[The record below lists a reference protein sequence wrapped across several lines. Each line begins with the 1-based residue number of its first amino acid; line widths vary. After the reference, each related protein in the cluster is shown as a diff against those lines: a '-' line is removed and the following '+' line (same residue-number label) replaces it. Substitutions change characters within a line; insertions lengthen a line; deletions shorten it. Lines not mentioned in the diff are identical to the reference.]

1 MYISCDNY
9 HFIGRAVRLFLVLIA
24 LAIMLPACTA
34 HKGTIP
40 QPETHAISALDE
52 AALLSLAHRSY
63 KFKGPTE
70 DVKLSLEASER
81 VLQKQPQ
88 NELANF
94 YAARAISWLIEFGGG
109 DVKALAD
116 RGYKYAK
123 AAEKLD
129 AARPEYA
136 FLAGAFLGYLTRESP
151 VTHAGSIKE
160 IYDEMDRA
168 AKADPRYEEGAPLR
182 ALGMLLVKSPAWPM
196 GVGDADTGINYLK
209 KAAQTFPDYPAN
221 HFYLAEAYL
230 DTGRTKEAITAM
242 AQARETLSVGKWG
255 VPGQV
260 WSKQLERLRAKAA
273 EKASAKGD

>member
-9 HFIGRAVRLFLVLIA
+9 LFIGRAVRLFSILIA
-24 LAIMLPACTA
+24 LAIMLPACAA
-34 HKGTIP
+34 HKGAIP
-40 QPETHAISALDE
+40 QTDTNAIGALDE

-70 DVKLSLEASER
+70 DVKLSLDASER

-94 YAARAISWLIEFGGG
+94 YAARAISWLIEFGGV
-109 DVKALAD
+109 DVKTFAN

-129 AARPEYA
+129 ATRPEYA

-151 VTHAGSIKE
+151 ITYAGNIKE
-160 IYDEMDRA
+160 IYAEMDRA
-168 AKADPRYEEGAPLR
+168 EKADPGYEEGAPLR
-182 ALGMLLVKSPAWPM
+182 ALGMLLVKSPAWPV
-196 GVGDADTGINYLK
+196 GVGDANTGINYLQE
-209 KAAQTFPDYPAN
+209 AAKTFPAYPAN
-221 HFYLAEAYL
+221 HLYLAEACL
-230 DTGRTKEAITAM
+230 DTGRTKDAIAAIEKT
-242 AQARETLSVGKWG
+242 QQSLSSGTWG

-260 WSKQLERLRAKAA
+260 WSTQLQRLRAKAI
-273 EKASAKGD
+273 EKTSSKSD

>member
-1 MYISCDNY
+1 MYNDNY
-9 HFIGRAVRLFLVLIA
+9 HFMGRAVQLFSVLIA
-24 LAIMLPACTA
+24 LVVMLPACATD
-34 HKGTIP
+34 KGAISQTDMN
-40 QPETHAISALDE
+40 AISALDE

-70 DVKLSLEASER
+70 DVKLSLDSSER

-109 DVKALAD
+109 DVKTLAE

-129 AARPEYA
+129 ATRPEYA
-136 FLAGAFLGYLTRESP
+136 FLKGAFLGYLARESP
-151 VTHAGSIKE
+151 LTHAKSIKE
-160 IYDEMDRA
+160 IHDEMDRA
-168 AKADPRYEEGAPLR
+168 AKADPGYEDGAPLR

-196 GVGDADTGINYLK
+196 GVGDADTGIDFLQ
-209 KAAQTFPDYPAN
+209 KAVQLFPAYPAN
-221 HFYLAEAYL
+221 HLYLAEACL
-230 DTGRTKEAITAM
+230 DTGRTKDAVSAIAKT
-242 AQARETLSVGKWG
+242 QKSLSSGTWG

-260 WSKQLERLRAKAA
+260 WSKQLGRLRAKAI
-273 EKASAKGD
+273 EKTSLKSD